1 MTMKFRDWSVGTKL
15 VLLLG
20 VLLGALIG
28 TGAFSWY
35 ALHSAGLR
43 LEAALKEGN
52 FIEEAVDTTRRA
64 QVEFKTH
71 VQEWKN
77 VIIRGGDAKDFEQYS
92 KALES
97 SGKMVL
103 DELKN
108 AEP

>member
-43 LEAALKEGN
+43 LEAALHPGTGAP
-52 FIEEAVDTTRRA
+52 FSPAGPA
-64 QVEFKTH
+64 L
-71 VQEWKN
+71 
-77 VIIRGGDAKDFEQYS
+77 GGR
-92 KALES
+92 
-97 SGKMVL
+97 VL
-103 DELKN
+103 LV
-108 AEP
+108 AAS